1 MTNKQSR
8 SQSKETSDRPR
19 EVGSPES
26 ELQATKAELAYE
38 RETNLRLRRALD
50 ELTAERE
57 AVLSI
62 RDYAIGMEQ
71 ELGQARARLENR
83 DNIDHELRK
92 EIIATHA
99 HLAAAIAD
107 SQAAHKRLSQEPTA
121 RLRRALR
128 SVARKT
134 GLK

>member
-1 MTNKQSR
+1 MTNKRSE
-8 SQSKETSDRPR
+8 SQSSENSGHPHEADP
-19 EVGSPES
+19 PQD
-26 ELQATKAELAYE
+26 ELQALKAELAYE

-50 ELTAERE
+50 ELTTERE

-71 ELGQARARLENR
+71 ELGQTRARLENR